1 MSSETRKLAHEIV
14 ERVFASKPIWLGDA
28 LIRAFEDALDAE
40 IRKREELHAQQLAAI
55 STQAGSNTLTTVD
68 APLTCVKE
76 LQTQALF
83 DVHVAVRR
91 EIALQAIV
99 AELRGR
105 IRALQNPSCDVPQPK
120 SEVTKQHDPVNHQAH
135 CTSDPSG
142 VECIEITR
150 HRNFNV
156 GNAIKYLWRAGL
168 KDSTKLIEDLKK
180 SIFYINDEIGRLE
193 RQSTEQPVP
202 LEKHCPLC
210 GAPPNKPC
218 GCAAF
223 PAIAK
228 ANKHE

>member
-1 MSSETRKLAHEIV
+1 MSSETRKHATAIV
-14 ERVFASKPIWLGDA
+14 ETVCSRKPIRLESE
-28 LIRAFEDALDAE
+28 LISAFERALDDK
-40 IRKREELHAQQLAAI
+40 IRELDTLRLEQLAAI
-55 STQAGSNTLTTVD
+55 STQTNCNTEATVD
-68 APLTCVKE
+68 QPLRCAKE

-91 EIALQAIV
+91 EIVYAKRV
-99 AELRGR
+99 KELEER
-105 IRALQNPSCDVPQPK
+105 IQLWQTPVLKDITNPKARANGPVYHPS
-120 SEVTKQHDPVNHQAH
+120 HY
-135 CTSDPSG
+135 TSDPSG

-168 KDSTKLIEDLKK
+168 NDSTKLIEDLKK

-193 RQSTEQPVP
+193 RQSTEQLVP